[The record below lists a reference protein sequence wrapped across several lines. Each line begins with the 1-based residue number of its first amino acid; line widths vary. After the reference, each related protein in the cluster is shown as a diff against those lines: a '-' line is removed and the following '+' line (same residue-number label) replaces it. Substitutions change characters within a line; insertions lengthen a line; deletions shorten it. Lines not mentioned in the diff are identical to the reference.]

1 MKQQQTYMTRGI
13 TSLIAT
19 GGEMGSVIARCLQA
33 HNDGIWD
40 YFDEEIGVSSTLV
53 DEDIKANEDAMEFK
67 DRLLSSWKWAG
78 IKFWI
83 ITDIGHEVTTV
94 LLPDEY

>member
-1 MKQQQTYMTRGI
+1 MKQQTLYMTVGI
-13 TSLIAT
+13 STMIEG
-19 GGEMGSVIARCLQA
+19 GGEIVDVVTRCLQA

-53 DEDIKANEDAMEFK
+53 DEDIKANEDAMKFK
-67 DRLLSSWKWAG
+67 DRLLSSWAWAG

-83 ITDIGHEVTTV
+83 ITDIGHEVTTI

>member
-1 MKQQQTYMTRGI
+1 MKQQTYSLSIGI
-13 TSLIAT
+13 SRLIEG
-19 GGEMGSVIARCLQA
+19 GGEFVDVVNRCLQA
-33 HNDGIWD
+33 HYDGIWD
-40 YFDEEIGVSSTLV
+40 YFDEEIGVSSTLC
-53 DEDIKANEDAMEFK
+53 DEDIKENEDAMKFK

>member
-1 MKQQQTYMTRGI
+1 M
-13 TSLIAT
+13 
-19 GGEMGSVIARCLQA
+19 C
-33 HNDGIWD
+33 DD
-40 YFDEEIGVSSTLV
+40 
-53 DEDIKANEDAMEFK
+53 DIKSNEDAMEFK

>member
-1 MKQQQTYMTRGI
+1 MEQQQLYMTSGI
-13 TSLIAT
+13 SNMIAT
-19 GGEMGSVIARCLQA
+19 GGEIGSVVAKCLRA

-53 DEDIKANEDAMEFK
+53 DEDIKANEDAMKFK

-94 LLPDEY
+94 LLPEEY

>member
-19 GGEMGSVIARCLQA
+19 GGEMGSVVARCLQA

-40 YFDEEIGVSSTLV
+40 YFNEEVRVSSTLC
-53 DEDIKANEDAMEFK
+53 DDDIKENENAMTFK
-67 DRLLSSWKWAG
+67 DRLISSWKWAG

-83 ITDIGHEVTTV
+83 ITEIGHEITTI
-94 LLPDEY
+94 LLPEEY